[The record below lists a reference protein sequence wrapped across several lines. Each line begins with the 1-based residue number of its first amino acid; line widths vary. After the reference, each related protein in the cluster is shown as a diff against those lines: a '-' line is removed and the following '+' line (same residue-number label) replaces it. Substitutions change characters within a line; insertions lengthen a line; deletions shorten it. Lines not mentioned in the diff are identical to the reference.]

1 MKQERKM
8 VDITFSS
15 RNGSHKPA
23 QILILVWA
31 KVAFD
36 VVREWRRRYRSRG
49 ELASLSYHERDDI
62 GAGDANAELAKPFWR
77 E

>member
-1 MKQERKM
+1 M

-23 QILILVWA
+23 QMLILVWA
-31 KVAFD
+31 KMAFD
-36 VVREWRRRYRSRG
+36 VVREWRRRCRSRR

-62 GAGDANAELAKPFWR
+62 GAGDANAGIAKPFWR

>member
-15 RNGSHKPA
+15 HNGSHKIA

-31 KVAFD
+31 KMAFD
-36 VVREWRRRYRSRG
+36 VVREWRRQYHRG
-49 ELASLSYHERDDI
+49 
-62 GAGDANAELAKPFWR
+62 
-77 E
+77 